1 MTKSVRMYDHFK
13 VSLTYQSFLLSL
25 TQIQYP
31 LKVESPCSMVVWWII
46 ITSSQPS
53 KEDNLKLGDSAL
65 QSLLNSTKNN
75 FLLFR

>member
-1 MTKSVRMYDHFK
+1 MTESVRMYDHFR
-13 VSLTYQSFLLSL
+13 VSLTYQSFLLIL

-31 LKVESPCSMVVWWII
+31 VKVESLCSMVVWWII
-46 ITSSQPS
+46 ITSFQSS

-65 QSLLNSTKNN
+65 QSLLKSTKNN